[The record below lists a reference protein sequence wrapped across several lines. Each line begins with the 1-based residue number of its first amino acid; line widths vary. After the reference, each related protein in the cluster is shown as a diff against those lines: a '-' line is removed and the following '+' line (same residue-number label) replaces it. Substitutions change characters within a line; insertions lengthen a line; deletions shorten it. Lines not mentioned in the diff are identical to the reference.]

1 MKLKN
6 RMRLLPMAA
15 AMLLTLGLAGCADDA
30 SGLGGT
36 TSGTTGGTT
45 GGTTS
50 GTTGGTTSG
59 TTAGTTGGTTSGTT
73 AGTTGGTTSGTTAG
87 TTGGTTSGTT
97 AGTTGG
103 TTSGT
108 TAGTTGGTTAGTT
121 GGTTSGT
128 TGGTTSG
135 TTGGTTTGGAVG
147 GIVCNPTS
155 STYRPIQIPNAT
167 AVGVTNGICLG
178 CSVGNPENAID
189 TDITTISTLN
199 TPVGLLGASA
209 ELQVQDTATL
219 YPAGRRAGFV
229 IFDPAGALLTATLLQ
244 TIRVDAVNNGVIQ
257 SSANSTTLSLDL
269 LGSTIIGSTEPTFA
283 SFVPTTPFNELRI
296 SFGSA
301 VNALAQLGVFQACV
315 AVDPNDPGG
324 TTSGT
329 TGGTTTG
336 GTTAGTTGGTTSG
349 TTGGTTSGTTGGTTS
364 GTTGGTTSGTTGGT
378 TTGGTTGGT
387 PITSFC
393 DPLIPASSPL
403 LSPNA
408 TATSEPDGGLLC
420 LGCDVLNPNGAIDS
434 DLTSLATISAPISLL
449 GSASVLSVVDT
460 STTYPVGR
468 RVGFVVVDPAG
479 ALLTATLLQN
489 ITVRATLNGTVV
501 SSADLGSLLNLDLLG
516 TALIGGTA
524 PSYASFLPTS
534 PFNGVEL
541 AFRNVVGALGQLK
554 VAQVC
559 VSNN

>member
-1 MKLKN
+1 MNNLQKRIRKI
-6 RMRLLPMAA
+6 PIAA
-15 AMLLTLGLAGCADDA
+15 AMALVVGLAGCADDA

-36 TSGTTGGTT
+36 TSGTTG
-45 GGTTS
+45 
-50 GTTGGTTSG
+50 
-59 TTAGTTGGTTSGTT
+59 
-73 AGTTGGTTSGTTAG
+73 
-87 TTGGTTSGTT
+87 GTT

-108 TAGTTGGTTAGTT
+108 TAGTTGGTTAGDTGGTTSGVTGGTTSGTTAGTT
-121 GGTTSGT
+121 GGTTAGDTGGTTSGVTGGTTSGTTAGT

-135 TTGGTTTGGAVG
+135 TTGGLG

-167 AVGVTNGICLG
+167 AIGVRNGICLG
-178 CSVGNPENAID
+178 CSVANPENSID
-189 TDITTISTLN
+189 TDITTISLLS
-199 TPVGLLGASA
+199 TPVGLLGGSA

-244 TIRVDAVNNGVIQ
+244 QVTVEAVNNGVVQ
-257 SSANSTTLSLDL
+257 SSADNTTLSLDL
-269 LGSTIIGSTEPTFA
+269 LGSAIIGSTEPTFA
-283 SFVPTTPFNELRI
+283 SFIPTTPFNELRI
-296 SFGSA
+296 RFGSA
-301 VNALAQLGVFQACV
+301 VNALATLGVFQACV
-315 AVDPNDPGG
+315 AVDPNDPG
-324 TTSGT
+324 TT
-329 TGGTTTG
+329 TGGSTGGTTAGTTG

-364 GTTGGTTSGTTGGT
+364 GTTGGTT
-378 TTGGTTGGT
+378 TGGTTGGASA
-387 PITSFC
+387 SFC

-403 LSPNA
+403 LAPNA
-408 TATSEPDGGLLC
+408 TAVSAPEGGILC
-420 LGCDVLNPNGAIDS
+420 LGCDVQNPNSAIDT
-434 DLTSLATISAPISLL
+434 DLLSLATITAPVSLL
-449 GSASVLSVVDT
+449 GASSVLSVDDT

-468 RVGFVVVDPAG
+468 RVGFVIADPAG

-516 TALIGGTA
+516 TSLIGGVA
-524 PSYASFLPTS
+524 PSYASFVPTS
-534 PFNGVEL
+534 QFNGVDL

-559 VSNN
+559 VSN

>member
-1 MKLKN
+1 MNNLQK
-6 RMRLLPMAA
+6 RMRKIPIAA
-15 AMLLTLGLAGCADDA
+15 AMALVVGLAGCADDA

-36 TSGTTGGTT
+36 TSGTTG
-45 GGTTS
+45 

-108 TAGTTGGTTAGTT
+108 T

-135 TTGGTTTGGAVG
+135 TTGGIG
-147 GIVCNPTS
+147 GIICNPTS

-167 AVGVTNGICLG
+167 ALGVTNGICLG
-178 CSVGNPENAID
+178 CSVANPNNAID
-189 TDITTISTLN
+189 TDITTISSLI
-199 TPVGLLGASA
+199 TPVGLLGGSA

-244 TIRVDAVNNGVIQ
+244 NIRVDAVNNGVVQ
-257 SSANSTTLSLDL
+257 SSAGISALSLDL
-269 LGSTIIGSTEPTFA
+269 LGTAIIGSTEPTFA
-283 SFVPTTPFNELRI
+283 SFVPTAPFNELRI
-296 SFGSA
+296 RFGSA
-301 VNALAQLGVFQACV
+301 LNALATLGVFQACV
-315 AVDPNDPGG
+315 AVDPNDPG
-324 TTSGT
+324 TT
-329 TGGTTTG
+329 TGGTTG
-336 GTTAGTTGGTTSG
+336 GTTAGTTGG

-378 TTGGTTGGT
+378 TTGGTTGGAVA
-387 PITSFC
+387 SFC
-393 DPLIPASSPL
+393 DALPNSSPL
-403 LSPNA
+403 LAPSAVA
-408 TATSEPDGGLLC
+408 TADKEGIC
-420 LGCDVLNPNGAIDS
+420 LGCSVQDPGFATDTNL
-434 DLTSLATISAPISLL
+434 LTLATVNAPVPLL
-449 GSASVLSVVDT
+449 GGTSILSVQDT
-460 STTYPVGR
+460 STLYPAGR
-468 RVGFVVVDPAG
+468 RVGFVLADPAG
-479 ALLTATLLQN
+479 ALLTLNLLQD
-489 ITVRATLNGTVV
+489 IGVSTLLNGTVQTEV
-501 SSADLGSLLNLDLLG
+501 ALGSLLNLDLLG
-516 TALIGGTA
+516 TTLIGGQV
-524 PSYASFLPTS
+524 PVYASLVSTGD
-534 PFNGVEL
+534 FNEVRL
-541 AFRNVVGALGQLK
+541 NFRNIVGVLGQLK